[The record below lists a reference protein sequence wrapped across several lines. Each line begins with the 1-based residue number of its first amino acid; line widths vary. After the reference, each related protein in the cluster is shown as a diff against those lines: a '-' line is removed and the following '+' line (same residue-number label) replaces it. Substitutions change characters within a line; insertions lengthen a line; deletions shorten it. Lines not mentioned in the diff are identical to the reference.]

1 MKAIIL
7 LSLALALAVDA
18 FAVTVGLSCS
28 LCGLKSRQAWRLASY
43 FGFFQFMM
51 PVIGWLI
58 GENLLK
64 LISRYDH
71 WVAFGLLL
79 LVGGRMV
86 FESFWPERKKYNGK
100 DPTSGWPLLVLA
112 VATSLD
118 ALACGL
124 SLPVL
129 GLNVWLAS
137 LVIGLMAFCLTL
149 VASRL
154 GPVLGQV
161 FGRRAELAGGLVLI
175 LIGIRIVF
183 EHLTQT

>member
-7 LSLALALAVDA
+7 LGLALALAVDA

-28 LCGLKSRQAWRLASY
+28 LGGLKSRQAWRLASY
-43 FGFFQFMM
+43 FGLFQFIM
-51 PVIGWLI
+51 PVVGWLI

-79 LVGGRMV
+79 LVGGRMIV
-86 FESFWPERKKYNGK
+86 ESFWPESKKYNGK
-100 DPTSGWPLLVLA
+100 DPARGWPLLVLA

-137 LVIGLMAFCLTL
+137 LVIGLMAFSLTL
-149 VASRL
+149 LGSRL

-175 LIGIRIVF
+175 LIGVRIVLD
-183 EHLTQT
+183 HLA